1 MTSTTPPLQIP
12 IRYTISPKNLAAHTF
27 EVTVTV
33 LRPEREGQ
41 KFMLPTWIPG
51 SYLIREFARNI
62 VAIKA
67 VADGRPVLITKTD
80 KATWQCAPLHAA
92 ARVLSVTYEVY
103 AWDLSVRGAHLD
115 ETHGFFNGT
124 SVFLLPL
131 GMRSQPCE
139 IEILAHDQHPE
150 WRIATALAPMG
161 ADGMPVADRKPR
173 RETLV
178 DRASPAHPGIVDS
191 EHVNISNDEGD
202 GDIGNGVERRAWNEV
217 LGSEVRAFG
226 KFFASNYDEL
236 IDHPVEMGTFT
247 HAAFEACGSLH
258 NVAITGVH
266 RTDMNRLCAD
276 LKKICEYQIRFFEP
290 ETWDAPFPEYW
301 FLFTVVGDGFGGL
314 EHRASTALI
323 VSRDD
328 LPLAHETP
336 VTVGYRKLLSLA
348 SHEYF
353 HSWNVKRI
361 KPEAFI
367 DYDLV
372 NENYTRQLWFFEG
385 FTDYYDDL
393 ALVRAGIITTLEY
406 LEVEAEN
413 IGRVMAQKGR
423 LKQSVAEASFDAWI
437 KYYRQDENAPNA
449 IVSYYQK
456 GAMVALA
463 LDLTIREK
471 SKGSKSLDDVMRAL
485 WNEFGK
491 TRIGV
496 PESAIEKIA
505 GRVTGLDLRD
515 FFTHAI
521 YGTEDI
527 DLVPLLKSVGV
538 AMTFQVPGSVSAAKS
553 GDVISPALGAK
564 IGSETNGDARLAQV
578 FDNGAAQLAGLSA
591 GDSII
596 AIDGLR
602 VNAMSLERRIRR
614 YTVGTRIEVL
624 ACRRDEI
631 RRFSLTLLAQPAITC
646 TLTTHDMPLDAKTRR
661 SAWLQSPH
669 FQARN

>member
-33 LRPEREGQ
+33 VRPEREGQ
-41 KFMLPTWIPG
+41 QFMLPTWIPG

-80 KATWQCAPLHAA
+80 KATWQCAPLPAA

-367 DYDLV
+367 DYDLA

-393 ALVRAGIITTLEY
+393 ALVRAGIITPLEY

-669 FQARN
+669 FQSRN

>member
-1 MTSTTPPLQIP
+1 MTSTTLPPQIP
-12 IRYTISPKNLAAHTF
+12 ILPVSPASATRYTITPKNLAAHIF

-33 LRPEREGQ
+33 QRPDRDGQ

-62 VAIKA
+62 VSLRAN
-67 VADGRPVLITKTD
+67 ADGKPVAISKAD
-80 KATWQCAPLHAA
+80 KATWQCASLPAP
-92 ARVLSVTYEVY
+92 ARSLTLTYDVY

-139 IEILAHDQHPE
+139 IEILANDEHPE
-150 WRIATALAPMG
+150 WHIATSLAT
-161 ADGMPVADRKPR
+161 MPNSSEQIPEPKRK
-173 RETLV
+173 REKLARLEQGESSEAGDTL
-178 DRASPAHPGIVDS
+178 
-191 EHVNISNDEGD
+191 EQN
-202 GDIGNGVERRAWNEV
+202 VERRAWKEM
-217 LGSEVRAFG
+217 LGYEARAFG
-226 KFFASNYDEL
+226 KFYAANYDEL

-258 NVAITGVH
+258 NVVITGVH

-290 ETWDAPFPEYW
+290 ESWQAPFPEYW
-301 FLFTVVGDGFGGL
+301 FLITAVGDGFGGL

-336 VTVGYRKLLSLA
+336 VTAGYRKLLSLA

-361 KPEAFI
+361 KPEVFV
-367 DYDLV
+367 DYDLA

-385 FTDYYDDL
+385 FTDYFDDL
-393 ALVRAGIITTLEY
+393 VLVRAGIITPLEY
-406 LEVEAEN
+406 LEIEAEN

-449 IVSYYQK
+449 LVSYYQK
-456 GAMVALA
+456 GAIVAMA
-463 LDLTIREK
+463 LDLTIREQT
-471 SKGSKSLDDVMRAL
+471 KGAKSLDDVMRAL

-491 TRIGV
+491 TRQGV
-496 PESAIEKIA
+496 PEAAIEEIA
-505 GRVTGLDLRD
+505 ARITGLDLRD
-515 FFTHAI
+515 FFAHAV
-521 YGTEDI
+521 YGTNDI
-527 DLVPLLKSVGV
+527 DLVPLLKHVGV
-538 AMTFQVPGSVSAAKS
+538 AMTFQLPGTSAASKS
-553 GDVISPALGAK
+553 GDIIAPTLGAK
-564 IGSETNGDARLAQV
+564 IGSEINGDARLAQV
-578 FDNGAAQLAGLSA
+578 FEGGAAQLAGLSA

-602 VNAMSLERRIRR
+602 VTALSLERRIKR
-614 YTVGTRIEVL
+614 YTVGTNLEVL

-631 RRFSLTLLAQPAITC
+631 KRFSLTLLAQPATTC
-646 TLTTHDMPLDAKTRR
+646 SLITHDTPLDAKTRR

-669 FQARN
+669 FQSRN

>member
-12 IRYTISPKNLAAHTF
+12 IRYTITPKNLAAHTF

-51 SYLIREFARNI
+51 SYLIREFARHI
-62 VAIKA
+62 VAIRA
-67 VADGRPVLITKTD
+67 VADGRPVLITKID
-80 KATWQCAPLHAA
+80 KATWQCAPLPAA

-161 ADGMPVADRKPR
+161 ADGMLVPDRKPR
-173 RETLV
+173 HEPFV
-178 DRASPAHPGIVDS
+178 DRADPAIMGNGRT
-191 EHVNISNDEGD
+191 NIGRDEGD
-202 GDIGNGVERRAWNEV
+202 IEGETSDGVERRAWDEV

-266 RTDMNRLCAD
+266 RTDMNRLCSD

-328 LPLAHETP
+328 LPLAHETQ

-361 KPEAFI
+361 KPEAFV
-367 DYDLV
+367 DYDLA

-393 ALVRAGIITTLEY
+393 ALVRAGIITPLEY
-406 LEVEAEN
+406 LEIEAEN

-456 GAMVALA
+456 GALVALA

-491 TRIGV
+491 TRLGV
-496 PESAIEKIA
+496 PEAAIEKIA

-515 FFTHAI
+515 FFAHAI
-521 YGTEDI
+521 YGTADI

-538 AMTFQVPGSVSAAKS
+538 AMTFQVPGLVSAAKS
-553 GDVISPALGAK
+553 KDIVNPALGAK
-564 IGSETNGDARLAQV
+564 IGSEVNGDARLSQV
-578 FDNGAAQLAGLSA
+578 FDGGAAQLAGLSA
-591 GDSII
+591 GDTII

-602 VNAMSLERRIRR
+602 ITALSLERRIRR
-614 YTVGTRIEVL
+614 YTVGTSIEVL

-646 TLTTHDMPLDAKTRR
+646 ALTTHDTPLEAKTRR

>member
-1 MTSTTPPLQIP
+1 VPPSTTPQMQAP
-12 IRYTISPKNLAAHTF
+12 IHYTISPKNLAAHIF

-33 LRPEREGQ
+33 ERPERDGQ

-62 VAIKA
+62 VSLRAN
-67 VADGRPVLITKTD
+67 ADGKPVAISKID
-80 KATWQCAPLHAA
+80 KATWQCAHLPVP
-92 ARVLSVTYEVY
+92 ARVLTLIYEVY

-150 WRIATALAPMG
+150 WRIATALAPMSP
-161 ADGMPVADRKPR
+161 APMSPAPTDLKPR
-173 RETLV
+173 RTRS
-178 DRASPAHPGIVDS
+178 DTAS
-191 EHVNISNDEGD
+191 DE
-202 GDIGNGVERRAWNEV
+202 IGRTVERRIGERKWNEM
-217 LGSEVRAFG
+217 LGTEVRAFG
-226 KFFASNYDEL
+226 KFYAANYDEL

-290 ETWDAPFPEYW
+290 ESWRAPFREYW
-301 FLFTVVGDGFGGL
+301 FLITVVGDGFGGL

-323 VSRDD
+323 VNRDD

-336 VTVGYRKLLSLA
+336 VTAGYRKLLSLA

-361 KPEAFI
+361 KPEVFI
-367 DYDLV
+367 DYDLA

-393 ALVRAGIITTLEY
+393 VLVRAGIITPLEY

-413 IGRVMAQKGR
+413 IGKVMAQKGR

-437 KYYRQDENAPNA
+437 KYYRQDENTPNA
-449 IVSYYQK
+449 LVSYYQK
-456 GAMVALA
+456 GAIVALA

-471 SKGSKSLDDVMRAL
+471 TNGAKSLDDVMRAL

-491 TRIGV
+491 TRLGV
-496 PESAIEKIA
+496 PEAAIEEIA
-505 GRVTGLDLRD
+505 ARVTGLNLGE
-515 FFTHAI
+515 FFAHAV
-521 YGTEDI
+521 YGTN
-527 DLVPLLKSVGV
+527 DLDLTPLFRHVGV
-538 AMTFQVPGSVSAAKS
+538 AMTFQMPGMTGTDAKT
-553 GDVISPALGAK
+553 PALGAK
-564 IGSETNGDARLAQV
+564 IGSEVNGDARLVQV
-578 FDNGAAQLAGLSA
+578 FDGGAAQLAGLSA

-602 VNAMSLERRIRR
+602 VTAISLERRIKR
-614 YTVGTRIEVL
+614 YTVGTSIEVL

-631 RRFSLTLLAQPAITC
+631 KRFALTLLAQPATTC
-646 TLTTHDMPLDAKTRR
+646 SLITHDTPTEAKTRR

-669 FQARN
+669 FQSRN

>member
-1 MTSTTPPLQIP
+1 MPSTTTPQIEAP
-12 IRYTISPKNLAAHTF
+12 IRYTISPKNLAAHIF

-33 LRPEREGQ
+33 ERPERDGQ

-62 VAIKA
+62 VSLRAKADGKA
-67 VADGRPVLITKTD
+67 VATTKID
-80 KATWQCAPLHAA
+80 KATWQCSPLSAS
-92 ARVLSVTYEVY
+92 ARVLTLIYEVY

-131 GMRSQPCE
+131 GMRSLPCE
-139 IEILAHDQHPE
+139 IEILADDQHPE
-150 WRIATALAPMG
+150 WRIATSLAPMPG
-161 ADGMPVADRKPR
+161 ATTSASQIKPLHTR
-173 RETLV
+173 T
-178 DRASPAHPGIVDS
+178 DAGG
-191 EHVNISNDEGD
+191 DE
-202 GDIGNGVERRAWNEV
+202 IERTVERRIGERKWNEM
-217 LGSEVRAFG
+217 LGTEVRAFG
-226 KFFASNYDEL
+226 KFYAANYDEL

-258 NVAITGVH
+258 NVAITGAH

-290 ETWDAPFPEYW
+290 ESWRAPFREYW
-301 FLFTVVGDGFGGL
+301 FLITVVGDGFGGL

-323 VSRDD
+323 VNRDD

-336 VTVGYRKLLSLA
+336 VTAGYRKLLSLA

-361 KPEAFI
+361 KPEVFI
-367 DYDLV
+367 DVDLA

-393 ALVRAGIITTLEY
+393 VLVRAGIITPLEY
-406 LEVEAEN
+406 LEGEAEN
-413 IGRVMAQKGR
+413 IGKVIAQKGR

-471 SKGSKSLDDVMRAL
+471 TNGAKSLDDVMRAL

-491 TRIGV
+491 TRLGV
-496 PESAIEKIA
+496 PEAAIEEIA
-505 GRVTGLDLRD
+505 ARVTGLNLGE
-515 FFTHAI
+515 FFAHAV
-521 YGTEDI
+521 YGTN
-527 DLVPLLKSVGV
+527 DLDLTPLFKHIGV
-538 AMTFQVPGSVSAAKS
+538 AMTFQVPGVGNAGSTDTKT
-553 GDVISPALGAK
+553 PTLGVK
-564 IGSETNGDARLAQV
+564 IGSEINGDARLIQV
-578 FDNGAAQLAGLSA
+578 FDGGAAQLAGLSA
-591 GDSII
+591 NDSII

-602 VNAMSLERRIRR
+602 VTAISLERRIKR
-614 YTVGTRIEVL
+614 YTVGTTIEVL

-631 RRFSLTLLAQPAITC
+631 KRFALTLLAQPATTC
-646 TLTTHDMPLDAKTRR
+646 SLITHDTPVEAKTRR

-669 FQARN
+669 FQSRN

>member
-1 MTSTTPPLQIP
+1 VPPIATPPLQAP
-12 IRYTISPKNLAAHTF
+12 IRYAITPKNLAAHIF

-33 LRPEREGQ
+33 QRPARDGQ

-62 VAIKA
+62 VSLRAS
-67 VADGRPVLITKTD
+67 ADGKPVVMTKTD
-80 KATWQCAPLHAA
+80 KATWQCAPLPAP
-92 ARVLSVTYEVY
+92 ARVLTLTYDVY

-139 IEILAHDQHPE
+139 IDILPHDQHPE
-150 WRIATALAPMG
+150 WRIATALAPMSD
-161 ADGMPVADRKPR
+161 ATAPASNTKPR
-173 RETLV
+173 RARTDAES
-178 DRASPAHPGIVDS
+178 DES
-191 EHVNISNDEGD
+191 ERT
-202 GDIGNGVERRAWNEV
+202 VERLTERRTGERKWNEM
-217 LGSEVRAFG
+217 LGTEVRAFG
-226 KFFASNYDEL
+226 KFYAANYDEL

-247 HAAFEACGSLH
+247 HAAFEACGTLH

-290 ETWDAPFPEYW
+290 ESWRAPFPEYW
-301 FLFTVVGDGFGGL
+301 FLITVVGDGFGGL
-314 EHRASTALI
+314 EHRASSALI
-323 VSRDD
+323 VNRDD

-336 VTVGYRKLLSLA
+336 VTAGYRKFLSLA

-367 DYDLV
+367 DYDLT

-393 ALVRAGIITTLEY
+393 VLVRAGIITPLEY
-406 LEVEAEN
+406 LEIEAEN
-413 IGRVMAQKGR
+413 IGKVMAQSGR

-437 KYYRQDENAPNA
+437 KYYRQDENAPNSL
-449 IVSYYQK
+449 VSYYQK
-456 GAMVALA
+456 GAIVALA

-471 SKGSKSLDDVMRAL
+471 TAGTKSLDDVMRAL

-491 TRIGV
+491 TRLGV
-496 PESAIEKIA
+496 PEAAIEKITA
-505 GRVTGLDLRD
+505 RVTGLNLGD
-515 FFTHAI
+515 FFAHAV
-521 YGTEDI
+521 YGTN
-527 DLVPLLKSVGV
+527 DLDLIPLMKHVGV
-538 AMTFQVPGSVSAAKS
+538 AMTFQVTGMAGTDSKT
-553 GDVISPALGAK
+553 PALGAK
-564 IGSETNGDARLAQV
+564 IGSEINGDARLVQV
-578 FDNGAAQLAGLSA
+578 FEGSAAQLAGLSA

-602 VNAMSLERRIRR
+602 VTAMSLERRIKR
-614 YTVGTRIEVL
+614 YKVGTSVEVL

-631 RRFSLTLLAQPAITC
+631 KRFSVTLLAQPATTC
-646 TLTTHDMPLDAKTRR
+646 SLITHDTPVEAKIRR

-669 FQARN
+669 FQSRN

>member
-1 MTSTTPPLQIP
+1 VPSTTTPQMQAP
-12 IRYTISPKNLAAHTF
+12 IRYTISPKNLAAHIF

-33 LRPEREGQ
+33 QRPERDGQ

-51 SYLIREFARNI
+51 SYMIREFARNI
-62 VAIKA
+62 VSLRAS
-67 VADGRPVLITKTD
+67 ADGKSVVMTKID
-80 KATWQCAPLHAA
+80 KATWQCAPLPAS
-92 ARVLSVTYEVY
+92 ARTLTLTYDVY
-103 AWDLSVRGAHLD
+103 AWDLSVRGVHLD

-139 IEILAHDQHPE
+139 IDILPHDEHPE
-150 WRIATALAPMG
+150 WNIATALAPMSL
-161 ADGMPVADRKPR
+161 AATEAKPR
-173 RETLV
+173 RARS
-178 DRASPAHPGIVDS
+178 DAAS
-191 EHVNISNDEGD
+191 DE
-202 GDIGNGVERRAWNEV
+202 VERRTGECKWNEM
-217 LGSEVRAFG
+217 LGTEVRAFG
-226 KFFASNYDEL
+226 KFCAANYDEL

-258 NVAITGVH
+258 NVTITGVH
-266 RTDMNRLCAD
+266 RTDVNRLCAD

-290 ETWDAPFPEYW
+290 DSWRAPFPEYW
-301 FLFTVVGDGFGGL
+301 FLITVVGDGFGGL

-323 VSRDD
+323 VNRDD

-336 VTVGYRKLLSLA
+336 VSAGYRKFLSLA

-367 DYDLV
+367 DYDLA

-393 ALVRAGIITTLEY
+393 VLVRAGIITPLEY

-413 IGRVMAQKGR
+413 IGKVMAQSGR

-449 IVSYYQK
+449 LVSYYQK
-456 GAMVALA
+456 GAIVALA

-471 SKGSKSLDDVMRAL
+471 TSGTKSLDDVMRAL

-491 TRIGV
+491 TRLGV
-496 PESAIEKIA
+496 PEAAIEDIA
-505 GRVTGLDLRD
+505 ARVTGLDLRD
-515 FFTHAI
+515 FFAHAV
-521 YGTEDI
+521 YGTNDL
-527 DLVPLLKSVGV
+527 DLVPLMKHVGV
-538 AMTFQVPGSVSAAKS
+538 AMTFQVPGVAGA
-553 GDVISPALGAK
+553 DVKTPALGAK
-564 IGSETNGDARLAQV
+564 IGSEINGDARLVQV
-578 FDNGAAQLAGLSA
+578 FDGGAAQLAGLSA

-596 AIDGLR
+596 AIDSLR
-602 VNAMSLERRIRR
+602 VTAMSLERRIKR
-614 YTVGTRIEVL
+614 YTVGTNIEVL

-631 RRFSLTLLAQPAITC
+631 KRFSLTLLAQPATTC
-646 TLTTHDMPLDAKTRR
+646 SLITHDTPVEAKTRR

-669 FQARN
+669 FQSRN

>member
-1 MTSTTPPLQIP
+1 VPPIATLPLQVP
-12 IRYTISPKNLAAHTF
+12 IRYTITPKNLAAHIF

-33 LRPEREGQ
+33 QRPARDGQ
-41 KFMLPTWIPG
+41 RFMLPTWIPG
-51 SYLIREFARNI
+51 SYMIREFARNI
-62 VAIKA
+62 VSLRAS
-67 VADGRPVLITKTD
+67 ADGKPVVMTKID
-80 KATWQCAPLHAA
+80 KAAWQCEPLPAS
-92 ARVLSVTYEVY
+92 ARTLTLTYDVY

-115 ETHGFFNGT
+115 ETHGFFNGP
-124 SVFLLPL
+124 SMFLLPL

-139 IEILAHDQHPE
+139 IDILPHDEHPE
-150 WRIATALAPMG
+150 WRIATALAPMSL
-161 ADGMPVADRKPR
+161 APTDTKPR
-173 RETLV
+173 RTRS
-178 DRASPAHPGIVDS
+178 DAASD
-191 EHVNISNDEGD
+191 
-202 GDIGNGVERRAWNEV
+202 GVERTIERRIGERKWNEM
-217 LGSEVRAFG
+217 LGTEVRAFG
-226 KFFASNYDEL
+226 KFHAANYDEL

-247 HAAFEACGSLH
+247 HAAFEACGTLH

-290 ETWDAPFPEYW
+290 ESWRAPFPEYW
-301 FLFTVVGDGFGGL
+301 FLITVVGDGFGGL

-323 VSRDD
+323 VNRDD
-328 LPLAHETP
+328 LPLAHEAP
-336 VTVGYRKLLSLA
+336 VTAGYRKLLSLA

-367 DYDLV
+367 DYDLA

-393 ALVRAGIITTLEY
+393 VLVRAGIITPLEY

-413 IGRVMAQKGR
+413 IGKVMAQSGR

-449 IVSYYQK
+449 LVSYYQK
-456 GAMVALA
+456 GAIVALA

-471 SKGSKSLDDVMRAL
+471 TKGTKSLDDVMRTL

-491 TRIGV
+491 TRLGV
-496 PESAIEKIA
+496 PEAVIEEITA
-505 GRVTGLDLRD
+505 RVTGLDLRD
-515 FFTHAI
+515 FFAHAV
-521 YGTEDI
+521 YGTNDL
-527 DLVPLLKSVGV
+527 DLVPLMKHVGV
-538 AMTFQVPGSVSAAKS
+538 AMTFQVPGVAGTDAKT
-553 GDVISPALGAK
+553 PAFGAK
-564 IGSETNGDARLAQV
+564 IGSEINGDARLVQV
-578 FDNGAAQLAGLSA
+578 FEGGAAQLAGLSA

-602 VNAMSLERRIRR
+602 VTAMSLERRIKR
-614 YTVGTRIEVL
+614 YTVGTSIEVL

-631 RRFSLTLLAQPAITC
+631 KRFSLTLLAQPTTTC
-646 TLTTHDMPLDAKTRR
+646 SLITHDTPADAKTRR

-669 FQARN
+669 FQSRN

>member
-1 MTSTTPPLQIP
+1 VSSTTTQLTQAP
-12 IRYTISPKNLAAHTF
+12 IRYTITPKNLAAHIF

-33 LRPEREGQ
+33 QRPERDGQ

-62 VAIKA
+62 VSLRAS
-67 VADGRPVLITKTD
+67 ADGKPVLITKID
-80 KATWQCAPLHAA
+80 KATWQCAPLPAPTRA
-92 ARVLSVTYEVY
+92 LTLTYNVY

-139 IEILAHDQHPE
+139 IEVLAHDEHPE
-150 WRIATALAPMG
+150 WHIATSLSPRSPDSTPAS
-161 ADGMPVADRKPR
+161 DTSPR
-173 RETLV
+173 RA
-178 DRASPAHPGIVDS
+178 RADAVS
-191 EHVNISNDEGD
+191 
-202 GDIGNGVERRAWNEV
+202 NGVERPAERTVERRIGERKWNEM
-217 LGSEVRAFG
+217 LGTEVRAFG
-226 KFFASNYDEL
+226 KFYAANYDEL

-290 ETWDAPFPEYW
+290 ESWRAPFPEYW
-301 FLFTVVGDGFGGL
+301 FLITVVGDGFGGL

-323 VSRDD
+323 VNRDD

-336 VTVGYRKLLSLA
+336 VTTGYRKLLSLA

-361 KPEAFI
+361 KPEVFV
-367 DYDLV
+367 DYDLA

-393 ALVRAGIITTLEY
+393 VLVRAGIITPLEY

-413 IGRVMAQKGR
+413 IGKVMAQSGR

-437 KYYRQDENAPNA
+437 KYYRQDESAPNA

-456 GAMVALA
+456 GAIVALA

-471 SKGSKSLDDVMRAL
+471 TNGAKSLDDVMRAL

-496 PESAIEKIA
+496 PEAAIEEIA
-505 GRVTGLDLRD
+505 ARITGLDLHD
-515 FFTHAI
+515 FFAHAV
-521 YGTEDI
+521 YGTN
-527 DLVPLLKSVGV
+527 DLDLTPLLKNVGV
-538 AMTFQVPGSVSAAKS
+538 AMTFQVPGAAGADAKT
-553 GDVISPALGAK
+553 PALGAK
-564 IGSETNGDARLAQV
+564 IGSEINGDARLVQV
-578 FDNGAAQLAGLSA
+578 FEGGAAQLAGLSA
-591 GDSII
+591 GDTII

-602 VNAMSLERRIRR
+602 VTAMSLERRIKR
-614 YTVGTRIEVL
+614 YTVGTNIDVL

-631 RRFSLTLLAQPAITC
+631 KRFALTLLAQPATTC
-646 TLTTHDMPLDAKTRR
+646 SLVTHDTPIEAKTRR

-669 FQARN
+669 FQSRN

>member
-1 MTSTTPPLQIP
+1 VPLIATSPSQALIC
-12 IRYTISPKNLAAHTF
+12 YSISPKNLAAHIF

-33 LRPEREGQ
+33 PRPERDGQ

-62 VAIKA
+62 VSLRAS
-67 VADGRPVLITKTD
+67 ADGKPVVVTKID
-80 KATWQCAPLHAA
+80 KATWQCAPLPLPAP
-92 ARVLSVTYEVY
+92 ARTLSLTYHVY

-139 IEILAHDQHPE
+139 IEILAHDEHPE
-150 WRIATALAPMG
+150 WHIATSLAPMPSL
-161 ADGMPVADRKPR
+161 ATPASATKPWQAR
-173 RETLV
+173 T
-178 DRASPAHPGIVDS
+178 DA
-191 EHVNISNDEGD
+191 IS
-202 GDIGNGVERRAWNEV
+202 NGVEQPVERRIGERKWNEM
-217 LGSEVRAFG
+217 LGTEVRAFG
-226 KFFASNYDEL
+226 KFYAANYDEL

-247 HAAFEACGSLH
+247 HAAFEACGTLH

-266 RTDMNRLCAD
+266 RTDMNRLCTD

-290 ETWDAPFPEYW
+290 ESWRAPFPEYW
-301 FLFTVVGDGFGGL
+301 FLITVVGDGFGGL

-323 VSRDD
+323 VNRDD

-336 VTVGYRKLLSLA
+336 VGAGYRKLLSLA

-361 KPEAFI
+361 KPEVFI
-367 DYDLV
+367 DYDLA

-393 ALVRAGIITTLEY
+393 VLVRAGIITPLEY

-413 IGRVMAQKGR
+413 IGKVMAQSGR

-456 GAMVALA
+456 GAIVALA

-471 SKGSKSLDDVMRAL
+471 THGAKSLDDVMRTL

-496 PESAIEKIA
+496 PEAAIEEIA
-505 GRVTGLDLRD
+505 KRVTGVDLHDFFAHAVYGTNDLDL
-515 FFTHAI
+515 A
-521 YGTEDI
+521 
-527 DLVPLLKSVGV
+527 PLFKYVGV
-538 AMTFQVPGSVSAAKS
+538 AMTFQVPGAASVVGTDAKT
-553 GDVISPALGAK
+553 PALGAK
-564 IGSETNGDARLAQV
+564 IGSEINGDARLVHV
-578 FDNGAAQLAGLSA
+578 FDGGAAQLAGLSA
-591 GDSII
+591 GDTII

-602 VNAMSLERRIRR
+602 VTAISLERRIKR
-614 YTVGTRIEVL
+614 YTVGTSIEVL

-631 RRFSLTLLAQPAITC
+631 KRFALTLLAQPATTC
-646 TLTTHDMPLDAKTRR
+646 SLITHDTPIEAKTRR

-669 FQARN
+669 FQSRN

>member
-1 MTSTTPPLQIP
+1 VPSTP
-12 IRYTISPKNLAAHTF
+12 IRYTITPKNLAAHLY

-33 LRPEREGQ
+33 QRPESEGQ
-41 KFMLPTWIPG
+41 RFMLPTWIPG

-62 VAIKA
+62 VSLRAS
-67 VADGRPVLITKTD
+67 ADAKPVSMTKID
-80 KATWQCAPLHAA
+80 KATWQCAPLPSA
-92 ARVLSVTYEVY
+92 ARVLTLTYSVY

-139 IEILAHDQHPE
+139 VEILAHDEHPE
-150 WRIATALAPMG
+150 WHIATSLSPMSHVTTP
-161 ADGMPVADRKPR
+161 ASDAKPR
-173 RETLV
+173 RTRP
-178 DRASPAHPGIVDS
+178 DAASNEVEQP
-191 EHVNISNDEGD
+191 
-202 GDIGNGVERRAWNEV
+202 IGTVERPVERRTGERKWNEM
-217 LGSEVRAFG
+217 LGTEARAFG
-226 KFFASNYDEL
+226 KFYAANYDEL

-258 NVAITGVH
+258 NVAITGMH

-290 ETWDAPFPEYW
+290 ESWRAPFPEYW
-301 FLFTVVGDGFGGL
+301 FLITVVGDGFGGL

-323 VSRDD
+323 VNRDD
-328 LPLAHETP
+328 LPLAHETQ
-336 VTVGYRKLLSLA
+336 VTAGYRKFLSLA

-367 DYDLV
+367 DYDLA

-393 ALVRAGIITTLEY
+393 VLVRAGIITPLEY

-413 IGRVMAQKGR
+413 IGKVMAQSGR

-437 KYYRQDENAPNA
+437 KYYRQDESAPNA

-456 GAMVALA
+456 GALIALA

-471 SKGSKSLDDVMRAL
+471 TKGAKSLDDVMRAL

-491 TRIGV
+491 TRVGV
-496 PESAIEKIA
+496 PEAAIEEIA
-505 GRVTGLDLRD
+505 RRVTGIDLYD
-515 FFTHAI
+515 FFVHAV
-521 YGTEDI
+521 YGTNDL
-527 DLVPLLKSVGV
+527 DLVPLFKHIGV
-538 AMTFQVPGSVSAAKS
+538 AMTFQVPGVAGTDAKT
-553 GDVISPALGAK
+553 PTLGAK
-564 IGSETNGDARLAQV
+564 IGNEVNGDARLVQV
-578 FDNGAAQLAGLSA
+578 FDGGAAQLAGLSA

-602 VNAMSLERRIRR
+602 VTAMSLERRIKR
-614 YTVGTRIEVL
+614 YTVGTSVEVI
-624 ACRRDEI
+624 ACRLDEI
-631 RRFSLTLLAQPAITC
+631 KRFALTLLAQPATTC
-646 TLTTHDMPLDAKTRR
+646 SLVTHDTPIEAKTRR

-669 FQARN
+669 FQSRN

>member
-1 MTSTTPPLQIP
+1 MASTTPLLQTP
-12 IRYTISPKNLAAHTF
+12 IRYTIAPKNLAAHTF
-27 EVTVTV
+27 EVTLTV
-33 LRPEREGQ
+33 PRPEREGQ

-62 VAIKA
+62 VTIKA
-67 VADGRPVLITKTD
+67 VADGKPVSITKTD
-80 KATWQCAPLHAA
+80 KATWQCAPLPAT
-92 ARVLSVTYEVY
+92 ARVLAVTYEVY

-131 GMRSQPCE
+131 GRRSQPCE

-150 WRIATALAPMG
+150 WHIATALAPMD
-161 ADGMPVADRKPR
+161 ADGMPVPDRKPR
-173 RETLV
+173 REPLV
-178 DRASPAHPGIVDS
+178 DHVIPAI
-191 EHVNISNDEGD
+191 IEGERGAVENAEGEGET
-202 GDIGNGVERRAWNEV
+202 GDGVERRAWNEV
-217 LGSEVRAFG
+217 LGSEVRTFG

-236 IDHPVEMGTFT
+236 IDQPVEMGTFT
-247 HAAFEACGSLH
+247 HAAFEACGTLH

-266 RTDMNRLCAD
+266 RTDMNRLCSD

-290 ETWDAPFPEYW
+290 ETWVAPFPEYW

-328 LPLAHETP
+328 LPLAHETQ
-336 VTVGYRKLLSLA
+336 VTAGYRKLLSLA

-361 KPEAFI
+361 KPEAFV
-367 DYDLV
+367 DYDLA

-393 ALVRAGIITTLEY
+393 ALVRAGIITPLEY
-406 LEVEAEN
+406 LEIEAEN

-471 SKGSKSLDDVMRAL
+471 SKGCKSLDDVMRAL

-491 TRIGV
+491 TRLGV
-496 PESAIEKIA
+496 PEAAIEKIA

-515 FFTHAI
+515 FFAHAI
-521 YGTEDI
+521 YGTADL

-538 AMTFQVPGSVSAAKS
+538 AMTFQVPGVATAAKS
-553 GDVISPALGAK
+553 GDIVSPALGAK
-564 IGSETNGDARLAQV
+564 IGSEINGDARLTQV
-578 FDNGAAQLAGLSA
+578 FDGGATQLAGLSA

-602 VNAMSLERRIRR
+602 VTAISLERRVRR
-614 YTVGTRIEVL
+614 YTVGSSIEVL

-631 RRFSLTLLAQPAITC
+631 RRFSLTLLAQPATTC
-646 TLTTHDMPLDAKTRR
+646 TLTTHDTPLDAKTRR

>member
-1 MTSTTPPLQIP
+1 MQRVSLIEPSATSPLTAP
-12 IRYTISPKNLAAHTF
+12 ICYTIAPKNLTAHLY

-33 LRPEREGQ
+33 QRPEREGQ
-41 KFMLPTWIPG
+41 RFMLPTWIPG

-62 VAIKA
+62 VSVRAR
-67 VADGRPVLITKTD
+67 ADGKPVAMTKID
-80 KATWQCAPLHAA
+80 KATWQCAPLHAP
-92 ARVLSVTYEVY
+92 ARVLTLTYNVY

-139 IEILAHDQHPE
+139 IEILAHDEHPE
-150 WRIATALAPMG
+150 WHIATSLSPMSY
-161 ADGMPVADRKPR
+161 ATTPASDANPR
-173 RETLV
+173 RARP
-178 DRASPAHPGIVDS
+178 DAASD
-191 EHVNISNDEGD
+191 
-202 GDIGNGVERRAWNEV
+202 GVERPVERRIGERKWNEM
-217 LGSEVRAFG
+217 LGTEVRAFG
-226 KFFASNYDEL
+226 KFYAANYDEL
-236 IDHPVEMGTFT
+236 IDHPVEIGNFT

-290 ETWDAPFPEYW
+290 ESWRAPFPEYW
-301 FLFTVVGDGFGGL
+301 FLITVVGDGFGGL

-323 VSRDD
+323 VNRDD

-336 VTVGYRKLLSLA
+336 VTAGYRKLLSLA

-367 DYDLV
+367 DYDLA

-393 ALVRAGIITTLEY
+393 VLVRAGLITPLEY

-413 IGRVMAQKGR
+413 IGKVMAQNGR
-423 LKQSVAEASFDAWI
+423 LKQNVAEASFDAWI

-449 IVSYYQK
+449 LVSYYQK
-456 GAMVALA
+456 GAIVALA

-471 SKGSKSLDDVMRAL
+471 TKGAKSLDDVMRAL

-491 TRIGV
+491 TRVGV
-496 PESAIEKIA
+496 PEAAIEEIA
-505 GRVTGLDLRD
+505 ARVTGLDLHD
-515 FFTHAI
+515 FFAHAV
-521 YGTEDI
+521 YGTNDL
-527 DLVPLLKSVGV
+527 DLVPLMKHVGV
-538 AMTFQVPGSVSAAKS
+538 AMTFQVPGVAGTDAKT
-553 GDVISPALGAK
+553 PALGAK
-564 IGSETNGDARLAQV
+564 IGSEINSDARLVQV
-578 FDNGAAQLAGLSA
+578 FDGGAAQLAGLSA

-602 VNAMSLERRIRR
+602 VTAMSLERRIKR
-614 YTVGTRIEVL
+614 YTVGTSIEVL

-631 RRFSLTLLAQPAITC
+631 KRFSLTLLAQPATTC
-646 TLTTHDMPLDAKTRR
+646 SLITHDTPVEAKTRR

-669 FQARN
+669 FQSRN

>member
-1 MTSTTPPLQIP
+1 MPPIAAPPLQIP
-12 IRYTISPKNLAAHTF
+12 IRYTISPKNLAAHIF

-33 LRPEREGQ
+33 ERPERDGQ

-62 VAIKA
+62 VSLRAN
-67 VADGRPVLITKTD
+67 ADGKSVAISKID
-80 KATWQCAPLHAA
+80 KATWQCAHLPLP
-92 ARVLSVTYEVY
+92 ARVLTLIYEVY

-139 IEILAHDQHPE
+139 IEILTHDQHPE
-150 WRIATALAPMG
+150 WRIATALVPMPD
-161 ADGMPVADRKPR
+161 ATTPASEIKPHR
-173 RETLV
+173 TRTDAGGDETE
-178 DRASPAHPGIVDS
+178 RT
-191 EHVNISNDEGD
+191 
-202 GDIGNGVERRAWNEV
+202 VERRAGERKWNEM
-217 LGSEVRAFG
+217 LGTEVRAFG
-226 KFFASNYDEL
+226 KFHAKNYDEL

-247 HAAFEACGSLH
+247 HAAFEACGTLH

-290 ETWDAPFPEYW
+290 ESWRAPFPEYW
-301 FLFTVVGDGFGGL
+301 FLITVVGDGFGGL

-323 VSRDD
+323 VNRDD
-328 LPLAHETP
+328 LPLAHETL
-336 VTVGYRKLLSLA
+336 VNAGYRKFLSLA

-361 KPEAFI
+361 KPEVFM
-367 DYDLV
+367 DYDLA

-393 ALVRAGIITTLEY
+393 VLVRAGIITPLEY

-413 IGRVMAQKGR
+413 IGKVMAQKGR

-456 GAMVALA
+456 GAIVALA
-463 LDLTIREK
+463 LDLTIREQT
-471 SKGSKSLDDVMRAL
+471 SGTKSLDDVMRTL
-485 WNEFGK
+485 WNEYGK
-491 TRIGV
+491 TRQGV
-496 PESAIEKIA
+496 PEAVIEKIA
-505 GRVTGLDLRD
+505 ARVTGLDLNE
-515 FFTHAI
+515 FFVRAV
-521 YGTEDI
+521 YGTN
-527 DLVPLLKSVGV
+527 DLDLTPLFKHVGV
-538 AMTFQVPGSVSAAKS
+538 AMTFQVSGVAGADAKT
-553 GDVISPALGAK
+553 PALGAK
-564 IGSETNGDARLAQV
+564 IGSEINGDARLTQV
-578 FDNGAAQLAGLSA
+578 FDGGAAQLAGLSA

-596 AIDGLR
+596 AIEGLR
-602 VNAMSLERRIRR
+602 VTAQSLERRIKR
-614 YTVGTRIEVL
+614 YTVGTSIEVL

-631 RRFSLTLLAQPAITC
+631 KRFSLTLLAQPATTC
-646 TLTTHDMPLDAKTRR
+646 SLITHDTPVEAKTRR

-669 FQARN
+669 FQSRN

>member
-1 MTSTTPPLQIP
+1 MSPAPTP
-12 IRYTISPKNLAAHTF
+12 IRYTITPKNLAAHLF

-33 LRPEREGQ
+33 QRPEREGQ
-41 KFMLPTWIPG
+41 RFMLPTWIPG

-62 VAIKA
+62 VSLRAS
-67 VADGRPVLITKTD
+67 ADAKPITISKID
-80 KATWQCAPLHAA
+80 KATWQCAPLPGPAQ
-92 ARVLSVTYEVY
+92 VLVLTYEVY

-131 GMRSQPCE
+131 GMRSHPCE
-139 IEILAHDQHPE
+139 VEILAHDDHRE
-150 WRIATALAPMG
+150 WHIATALSPTG
-161 ADGMPVADRKPR
+161 PGQTPPRTIR
-173 RETLV
+173 RE
-178 DRASPAHPGIVDS
+178 RPRPAM
-191 EHVNISNDEGD
+191 
-202 GDIGNGVERRAWNEV
+202 GVGTETATQPTADRRAWNEI
-217 LGSEVRAFG
+217 LGAEARAFG
-226 KFFASNYDEL
+226 KFYAPNYDEL

-247 HAAFEACGSLH
+247 HAAFEACGTLH
-258 NVAITGVH
+258 NVAISGVH
-266 RTDMNRLCAD
+266 RSDMDRLCTD

-290 ETWDAPFPEYW
+290 ESWQAPFPEYW
-301 FLFTVVGDGFGGL
+301 FLITVVGDGFGGL

-323 VSRDD
+323 VNRDD

-336 VTVGYRKLLSLA
+336 VTAGYRKLLSLA

-361 KPEAFI
+361 KPDVFI
-367 DYDLV
+367 DYDLA

-393 ALVRAGIITTLEY
+393 VLVRAGILTPLEY

-413 IGRVMAQKGR
+413 IGKVMAQSGR

-456 GAMVALA
+456 GAIVALA

-471 SKGSKSLDDVMRAL
+471 TNGAKSLDDVMRAL

-496 PESAIEKIA
+496 PEAVIEEIA
-505 GRVTGLDLRD
+505 GRVTGIDLHN
-515 FFTHAI
+515 FFAHAV
-521 YGTEDI
+521 YGTNDL
-527 DLVPLLKSVGV
+527 DLVPLFKHVGV
-538 AMTFQVPGSVSAAKS
+538 AMTFQVPGSGATSKS
-553 GDVISPALGAK
+553 NDSTIPTIGAK
-564 IGSETNGDARLAQV
+564 IGSDVNGDARLVQV
-578 FDNGAAQLAGLSA
+578 FDGGAAQLAGLSA

-596 AIDGLR
+596 AIEGLR
-602 VNAMSLERRIRR
+602 VTAISLERRIKR
-614 YTVGTRIEVL
+614 YTVGTSLDVL

-631 RRFSLTLLAQPAITC
+631 KRFALTLLAQPATTC
-646 TLTTHDMPLDAKTRR
+646 SLITHDTPIEAKTRR
-661 SAWLQSPH
+661 SQWLQSPH
-669 FQARN
+669 FQSRN

>member
-1 MTSTTPPLQIP
+1 MSPIATSSSQAPLC
-12 IRYTISPKNLAAHTF
+12 YSISPKNPAAHIF

-33 LRPEREGQ
+33 QRPERDGQ

-62 VAIKA
+62 VSLRAS
-67 VADGRPVLITKTD
+67 ADGKPVVITKID
-80 KATWQCAPLHAA
+80 KATWQCEPLSAP
-92 ARVLSVTYEVY
+92 ARALTVTYNVY

-139 IEILAHDQHPE
+139 IEILAHDEHPE
-150 WRIATALAPMG
+150 WHIATSLAPVSP
-161 ADGMPVADRKPR
+161 AAISASDTKPR
-173 RETLV
+173 RTRT
-178 DRASPAHPGIVDS
+178 DAASG
-191 EHVNISNDEGD
+191 
-202 GDIGNGVERRAWNEV
+202 GVERTVERPVERRMGERKWNEI
-217 LGSEVRAFG
+217 LGTEVRAFG
-226 KFFASNYDEL
+226 KFYAANYDEL

-247 HAAFEACGSLH
+247 HAAFEACGTLH

-266 RTDMNRLCAD
+266 RTDMDRLCTD

-290 ETWDAPFPEYW
+290 ESWRAPFPEYW
-301 FLFTVVGDGFGGL
+301 FLITVVGDGFGGL

-323 VSRDD
+323 VNRDD

-336 VTVGYRKLLSLA
+336 VTAGYRKLLSLA

-367 DYDLV
+367 DYDLA

-393 ALVRAGIITTLEY
+393 VLVRAGIITPLEY

-413 IGRVMAQKGR
+413 IGKVMAQNGR

-456 GAMVALA
+456 GALVALA

-471 SKGSKSLDDVMRAL
+471 TNGTKSLDDVMRTL

-491 TRIGV
+491 TRVGV
-496 PESAIEKIA
+496 PEAAIEEIA
-505 GRVTGLDLRD
+505 ARVTGLDLHD
-515 FFTHAI
+515 FFALAV
-521 YGTEDI
+521 YGTNDI
-527 DLVPLLKSVGV
+527 DLTPLMKHVGV
-538 AMTFQVPGSVSAAKS
+538 AMTFQVPGAAGTDAKT
-553 GDVISPALGAK
+553 PALGAK
-564 IGSETNGDARLAQV
+564 IGSEINGDARIVQV
-578 FDNGAAQLAGLSA
+578 FDGGAAQLAGLSA

-602 VNAMSLERRIRR
+602 VTAMSLERRIKR
-614 YTVGTRIEVL
+614 YTVGTSVEVI

-631 RRFSLTLLAQPAITC
+631 KRFALTLLAQPATTC
-646 TLTTHDMPLDAKTRR
+646 SLVTHDTPVEAKTRR